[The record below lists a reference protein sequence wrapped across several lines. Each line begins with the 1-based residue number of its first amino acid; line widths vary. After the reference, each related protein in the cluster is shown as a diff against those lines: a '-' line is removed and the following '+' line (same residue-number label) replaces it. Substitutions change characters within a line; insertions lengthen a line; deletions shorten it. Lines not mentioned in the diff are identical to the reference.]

1 MHDRIERATGVLTSI
16 ALVAAAALLAP
27 AFAGVAPSAALA
39 AVALGVTVLAFV
51 VREEVRALAPA
62 PWLGLYFEAV
72 WAGVAVATLVLV
84 AFLDATA
91 AELQTLGAVV
101 GLIGLFN
108 YLLRPVYFTLGSLL
122 SRIARAV

>member
-16 ALVAAAALLAP
+16 ALVAAAALLVP
-27 AFAGVAPSAALA
+27 AFAGVAPSIALA
-39 AVALGVTVLAFV
+39 AVALGVTVLGFV
-51 VREEVRALAPA
+51 AREQLRTLAPIQG
-62 PWLGLYFEAV
+62 LGLHFETV
-72 WAGVAVATLVLV
+72 WVGVAVATVVVV

-108 YLLRPVYFTLGSLL
+108 YLLRPIYFTLGGLL

>member
-16 ALVAAAALLAP
+16 ALVAAAVLLAP
-27 AFAGVAPSAALA
+27 AFAGLAPSIALA
-39 AVALGVTVLAFV
+39 TVTLGATVLAFV
-51 VREEVRALAPA
+51 VRKQVRELAPVS
-62 PWLGLYFEAV
+62 WLGLYFEAV